1 MASIWNIFGRS
12 KPSADKVPVR
22 TNSTPDQGRGR
33 AAIARDA
40 IQEPKTLKELVDRI
54 ESDTQFLLGKLA
66 IKALVCSAKV
76 SIECDDAHRADAD
89 ELTALWERSISEAFE
104 CFGFG
109 RACFEKRYG
118 PYANGRRPII
128 GLDPLPFED
137 TEMVLNDAGQF
148 TGVKVKTNSETL
160 TLDSSCV
167 WWCAL
172 DATPKEPHGRSRYR
186 GAPLK
191 VWRWRQQSDKNW
203 EIYEKKFALGVGVMR
218 APSRYPDN
226 MDRGGDVGE
235 INAGGMP
242 ADPMADAMVMLEG
255 IGSGGYAVLPSETDA
270 GGRPFFDY
278 TPPSNTNVN
287 SSPIENRR
295 RVLDA
300 MALRSLG
307 VPERA
312 VTQDEATG
320 SYGMAEV
327 HRKVLANTCEEILQQ
342 ILTNFQ
348 EGVVD
353 PWAQQNFGS
362 HTKFFVVSQPI
373 VDESKQLVVDVIK
386 AIITGQSPMAEALD
400 IAKLLEIADL
410 PASENIGDVLEKVF
424 KQISAANPLAGL
436 PFPGLG
442 QPSTQAPAAGA
453 DVAATALNGAQ
464 ISSLVEIIQQVSA
477 GQLPLASAK
486 PILEAAFPTLSAQV
500 LDRIVRP
507 VSGFTPASPMQ
518 MSLKRLADDKSN
530 SPPINDTWEDV
541 ADQAIKETE
550 DLAARIKTL
559 PQSAEAGRLLRQDS

>member
-1 MASIWNIFGRS
+1 MASIWNFLGRT
-12 KPSADKVPVR
+12 KQVDKVPAR
-22 TNSTPDQGRGR
+22 TNATPDQGRGR
-33 AAIARDA
+33 SAIARDA

-76 SIECDDAHRADAD
+76 SIECDDAYRADAD
-89 ELTALWERSISEAFE
+89 QLTALWEKSISDAFE

-109 RACFEKRYG
+109 RTVFEKRYG
-118 PYANGRRPII
+118 PYANGRRPIV

-137 TEMVLNDAGQF
+137 TEMVLDDAGQF
-148 TGVKVKTNSETL
+148 TGVRVKTSSETL
-160 TLDSSCV
+160 TLDAACV

-191 VWRWRQQSDKNW
+191 VWKWRQQSDKNW
-203 EIYEKKFALGVGVMR
+203 EIYENKHALGHGLIR

-235 INAGGMP
+235 INAGGTV
-242 ADPMADAMVMLEG
+242 ADPMSDAMAMLDVLK
-255 IGSGGYAVLPSETDA
+255 SGGSAVLPSEYDPKTNQPYFSYEPPTTRMDA
-270 GGRPFFDY
+270 
-278 TPPSNTNVN
+278 
-287 SSPIENRR
+287 SPIENRR

-342 ILTNFQ
+342 ILTSFQ

-353 PWAQQNFGS
+353 PWAKQNYGDS
-362 HTKFFVVSQPI
+362 VKFFVVSQPI

-410 PASENIGDVLEKVF
+410 PASENIGEVLEKVF
-424 KQISAANPLAGL
+424 KQISAASAPQPGFGPPS
-436 PFPGLG
+436 PFPR
-442 QPSTQAPAAGA
+442 
-453 DVAATALNGAQ
+453 
-464 ISSLVEIIQQVSA
+464 
-477 GQLPLASAK
+477 LAS
-486 PILEAAFPTLSAQV
+486 L
-500 LDRIVRP
+500 R
-507 VSGFTPASPMQ
+507 
-518 MSLKRLADDKSN
+518 RLAADKSN
-530 SPPINDTWEDV
+530 APPINDTWEDV
-541 ADQAIKETE
+541 AEQAVKETT
-550 DLAARIKTL
+550 DLADKIKDL
-559 PQSAEAGRLLRQDS
+559 PQSAAAGRLLRQDT